1 MEELKIMSVNR
12 FVLNGISY
20 HGHGAIQEIPELIRS
35 RGFKKVFVVSDPDL
49 VKFGVT
55 AKVTDLLKENGIEYE
70 LYSDV
75 KPNPTIENVQHGVEA
90 FKSSGADCMI
100 TIGGGSSMD
109 TGKAIG
115 IIINNPE
122 FADVRSL
129 EGVAPTKKRTVFT
142 IAVPTTGGTGA
153 ESTIN
158 YVITD
163 VQKKRKF
170 VCVDPNDIPDIAVV
184 DPDMMASMPKGLTA
198 STGMDALTHAIE
210 GYTTAGAWELADCLN
225 LEAIRLIAKNLR
237 KAYENDPDGREG
249 MALAQYVTAMA
260 YSNVGLGIA
269 HSMAHTLG
277 AVYDTP
283 HGVACAMMLP
293 IVMEFNQNYTGDKF
307 KYIAEAF
314 GVDTTGMDEAAYRK
328 AAIDAVKQLSEDV
341 GIPKKLE
348 KLSEGDLPFLC
359 ESAAADACAP
369 GNPRPASLEDLEAM
383 FRQLM

>member
-1 MEELKIMSVNR
+1 MVNR

-20 HGHGAIQEIPELIRS
+20 HGHGAIQEIPGLIQS
-35 RGFKKVFVVSDPDL
+35 RGFKKAFVASDPDL
-49 VKFGVT
+49 VKFKVT
-55 AKVTDLLKENGIEYE
+55 AKVTELLEKNGIDYE
-70 LYSDV
+70 LYSDI
-75 KPNPTIENVQHGVEA
+75 KPNPTIENVQNGVA
-90 FKSSGADCMI
+90 AYKNSGADFMI

-163 VQKKRKF
+163 VEKKRKF

-184 DPDMMASMPKGLTA
+184 DPDMMSTMPKGLTA
-198 STGMDALTHAIE
+198 ATGMDALTHAIE
-210 GYTTAGAWELADCLN
+210 GYTTAAAWELADVLN
-225 LEAIRLIAKNLR
+225 LEAIQLIAKNLR
-237 KAYENDPDGREG
+237 KAVENDPDGREG

-277 AVYDTP
+277 ALYDTP

-293 IVMEFNQNYTGDKF
+293 IVMEYNQDYTGEKF
-307 KYIAEAF
+307 KKVAEAF
-314 GVDTTGMDEAAYRK
+314 GVDTTGMDEKAYRK
-328 AAIDAVKQLSEDV
+328 AAIDAVRQLSVDV
-341 GIPKKLE
+341 GIPTKLE
-348 KLSEGDLPFLC
+348 KLREEDLPFLC
-359 ESAAADACAP
+359 ESAKADACAP
-369 GNPRPASLEDLEAM
+369 GNPRPADLADFEAM
-383 FRQLM
+383 FRKLM

>member
-1 MEELKIMSVNR
+1 MGVNR

-20 HGHGAIQEIPELIRS
+20 HGHGAINEIPGIVKS
-35 RGFKKVFVVSDPDL
+35 KGFQKAFVASDPDL

-55 AKVTDLLKENGIEYE
+55 AKVTDLLEQNGIAYE
-70 LYSDV
+70 LYTDI
-75 KPNPTIENVQHGVEA
+75 KPNPTIENVQHGVDA
-90 FKSSGADCMI
+90 YKASGADFMI

-109 TGKAIG
+109 TGKGIG
-115 IIINNPE
+115 IIVNNPE
-122 FADVRSL
+122 YYDVRSL
-129 EGVAPTKKRTVFT
+129 EGVAPTKNRTVFT

-163 VQKKRKF
+163 VEKKRKF
-170 VCVDPNDIPDIAVV
+170 VCVDPNDIPDVAVV
-184 DPDMMASMPKGLTA
+184 DPDMMSSMPKGLTA

-210 GYTTAGAWELADCLN
+210 GYTTAGAWSLSDCLN
-225 LEAIRLIAKNLR
+225 LEAIKLIAKNLR
-237 KAYENDPDGREG
+237 AAVENDPDGREG

-293 IVMEFNQNYTGDKF
+293 IVMDFNKECTGE
-307 KYIAEAF
+307 KYKALAEAF
-314 GVDTTGMDEAAYRK
+314 GVDTTGMDQDAYRK
-328 AAIDAVKQLSEDV
+328 AAIDAVQQLSVDV
-341 GIPKKLE
+341 GIPTKLE
-348 KLSEGDLPFLC
+348 KLAEEDLAFLC

-369 GNPRPASLEDLEAM
+369 GNPKPATIADFEAM
-383 FRQLM
+383 FRKLM